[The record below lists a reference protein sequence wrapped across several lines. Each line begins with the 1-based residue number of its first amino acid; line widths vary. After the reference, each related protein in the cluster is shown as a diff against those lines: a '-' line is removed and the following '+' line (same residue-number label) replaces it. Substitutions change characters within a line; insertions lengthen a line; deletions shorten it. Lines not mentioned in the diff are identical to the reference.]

1 MQIFL
6 PQETVEVA
14 VLENYAHIS
23 FSYQGFFRIPI
34 EFLNF
39 WIPTECPIFQF
50 LLSNEQ
56 EELLLNKKKKGV
68 VMAFSLAV

>member
-6 PQETVEVA
+6 PQQTVEVA
-14 VLENYAHIS
+14 VFENYVQIS

-50 LLSNEQ
+50 KLSNEQ

-68 VMAFSLAV
+68 VMAFSLPV

>member
-6 PQETVEVA
+6 PQQTVEVA
-14 VLENYAHIS
+14 VLENYGHIS
-23 FSYQGFFRIPI
+23 FSYQAFFRIPI